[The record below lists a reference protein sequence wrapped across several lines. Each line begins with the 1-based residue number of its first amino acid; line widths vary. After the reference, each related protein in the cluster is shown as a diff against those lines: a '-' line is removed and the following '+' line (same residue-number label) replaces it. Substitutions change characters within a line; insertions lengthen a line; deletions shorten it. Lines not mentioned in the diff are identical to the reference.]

1 MRNAVFWIVA
11 IIAALWNL
19 FGVYDFTMTI
29 TANQD
34 HLSGVDADFI
44 AWVLAMPGWRYALW
58 GLATAIG
65 LAGGLA
71 LLLRRA
77 MAAKLF
83 WVAVVL
89 MVLGFGSDF
98 ALLDGMRHY
107 GMGGLGF
114 LAALV
119 AIEAA
124 FALYAGWAARQGM
137 LKRP

>member
-1 MRNAVFWIVA
+1 MRNIVFWIVA
-11 IIAALWNL
+11 VIATLWNL
-19 FGVYDFTMTI
+19 FGVWDFTMTV
-29 TANQD
+29 TNNQD
-34 HLSGVDADFI
+34 YLHEVDAAFI

-58 GLATAIG
+58 GLATIIG
-65 LAGGLA
+65 TAGGLA

-77 MAAKLF
+77 LAAKLF

-89 MVLGFGSDF
+89 MLLGFGSDF
-98 ALLDGMRHY
+98 ALLDGMAHY
-107 GMGGLGF
+107 GMAGVGF
-114 LAALV
+114 LAMLV